1 MKKLHI
7 GCGTS
12 IQSAAA
18 QMVEACKD
26 NKQVSIEFNGV
37 TVVAD
42 KTSTTESI
50 VADYRTQC
58 EADAERYRNSPEGKK
73 AAEKAQQEVE
83 RLQALYDESLAEL
96 PSLNFD
102 DQAGLLAWF
111 EKIQP
116 ATDHIGVEGRIERGE
131 RIIEAF
137 VEHGYLPDANI
148 GAAYNGDDADNVARF
163 LIGQCLSCLGK
174 DGFAPGSVH
183 QVIHSFADEWR
194 KKFQPKAA

>member
-1 MKKLHI
+1 
-7 GCGTS
+7 
-12 IQSAAA
+12 
-18 QMVEACKD
+18 MVEACKD
-26 NKQVSIEFNGV
+26 NEQVSIEFNGV

-50 VADYRTQC
+50 VADYNTQS
-58 EADAERYRNSPEGKK
+58 EADAERYRTSPEGIK
-73 AAEKAQQEVE
+73 AAEKARQEVE

-183 QVIHSFADEWR
+183 QVIHSFADQWR
-194 KKFQPKAA
+194 KKFQPKTA